1 MKVMGMEHGTGGCIV
16 IISGGGGMSREDM
29 LLFEVVSRYFIHKE
43 AANSENTLVSEIA
56 KRMCEIDMLEMW
68 MLTQN

>member
-1 MKVMGMEHGTGGCIV
+1 
-16 IISGGGGMSREDM
+16 MSREDM
-29 LLFEVVSRYFIHKE
+29 LLFEVVRRYFIHKE
-43 AANSENTLVSEIA
+43 AVNSENTLVSEVA

>member
-1 MKVMGMEHGTGGCIV
+1 
-16 IISGGGGMSREDM
+16 MSREDM